1 MDSPRAIEKRNRNFF
16 IRYCKVKQIT
26 FAIPNKEIQFIF
38 LNGLTILTK
47 TEILLSSSVVVFSYY
62 IVIFFNILLC
72 FVFDLDSGFCSVHV
86 QNVTLLFFFFFRKIL
101 IRSPSYFRL
110 FFFFFRKILVPF
122 TCLFSKPYF
131 VFPIIF
137 SFAFLNI

>member
-1 MDSPRAIEKRNRNFF
+1 M
-16 IRYCKVKQIT
+16 
-26 FAIPNKEIQFIF
+26 
-38 LNGLTILTK
+38 ILTK

-137 SFAFLNI
+137 SFAFLNIWKNNLTSFIRSKTLLLGFYVTCTIKIN